1 MPGRRQKKMQQNVK
15 DRLFRYLF
23 ENDREALLDLYN
35 ALNGTVY
42 RDASQLEIVTI
53 ESAVYVVMKN
63 DLAYILSGTLS
74 MYEHQSTY
82 SPNLPVRFLIYLAQ
96 EYQMVI
102 EKAERSLYGTGQITL
117 PAPQCVAFYNGLKE
131 MPEEQILKLSDA
143 FENQKARA
151 DVELTVRMLNINYGH
166 NRRLMEKCRV
176 LEQYSAFVAV
186 TRECMLVEQ
195 DTQTAL
201 NRAVEECI
209 EKGILKEFLL
219 KNRAEVLG
227 MLLEEFDAEKY
238 ERTIRSE
245 GREEGLKTGIR
256 YSIEI
261 LQETN
266 QSREAAK
273 KKIMEKYAFS
283 EKEAEQELL
292 LYWNGAGKMLNENR
306 SGVFGTLLE
315 EFDVGKYERTLRREG
330 REEGIEVGR
339 EEGEIKVNRLGIL
352 LTEAGRSNDF
362 LKSLSDRE
370 LQKKLFVEFGLEEE

>member
-1 MPGRRQKKMQQNVK
+1 MSRRKKKRINRKPNHRYNQNRKRIQRNVK

-23 ENDREALLDLYN
+23 EKDREALLDLYN
-35 ALNGTVY
+35 ALNGTEY
-42 RDASQLEIVTI
+42 RDSSQLEIVTI

-74 MYEHQSTY
+74 MYEHQSIY

-102 EKAERSLYGTGQITL
+102 EKAEKSLYGTGQISL
-117 PAPQCVAFYNGLKE
+117 PTPQCIVFYNGVKE
-131 MPEEQILKLSDA
+131 IPEERTLKLSDA
-143 FENQKARA
+143 FENKKVRA

-166 NRRLMEKCRV
+166 NKQLMGKCRI
-176 LEQYSAFVAV
+176 LEEYSRLVSMI
-186 TRECMLVEQ
+186 RDCMEVET

-201 NRAVEECI
+201 NQAVDSCI

-245 GREEGLKTGIR
+245 GREEG
-256 YSIEI
+256 
-261 LQETN
+261 
-266 QSREAAK
+266 
-273 KKIMEKYAFS
+273 
-283 EKEAEQELL
+283 
-292 LYWNGAGKMLNENR
+292 
-306 SGVFGTLLE
+306 
-315 EFDVGKYERTLRREG
+315 
-330 REEGIEVGR
+330 EV
-339 EEGEIKVNRLGIL
+339 KVNKLGLL
-352 LTEAGRSNDF
+352 LTEAGRSSEF

-370 LQKKLFVEFGLEEE
+370 LQKKLFAEFGLEEG